1 MNNNLM
7 DIFKMLT
14 ENMSDSDFTAIDY
27 NTDISSALAVYRVLN
42 HLTQKQMAE
51 KIGVTQSMI
60 SKYESG
66 LYNFTIKN
74 IANIA
79 KKLDMDFK
87 VSLSPKKCPGE
98 NSSFCDIT
106 DSESKVE
113 DFDRS
118 DALAQELLK
127 SEQPNLSDDQFKSF
141 ALPGAA

>member
-79 KKLDMDFK
+79 EKL
-87 VSLSPKKCPGE
+87 VTEG
-98 NSSFCDIT
+98 
-106 DSESKVE
+106 V
-113 DFDRS
+113 
-118 DALAQELLK
+118 
-127 SEQPNLSDDQFKSF
+127 
-141 ALPGAA
+141 LPFIAEKLR

>member
-79 KKLDMDFK
+79 EKLDMDFK
-87 VSLSPKKCPGE
+87 VSLSPKKYTGE

>member
-79 KKLDMDFK
+79 EKLDMDFK
-87 VSLSPKKCPGE
+87 VSLSPKKYPGE

-118 DALAQELLK
+118 DALAQKLLK